1 MWNNEYKTRAPL
13 TRDTC
18 QGSQQN
24 YKMQKIKVQIY
35 RVTEGYGTVG
45 GGFVEAHLAA
55 DDNGSHDE

>member
-1 MWNNEYKTRAPL
+1 
-13 TRDTC
+13 
-18 QGSQQN
+18 
-24 YKMQKIKVQIY
+24 MQKIKVQIY